1 MTGQLSIEYI
11 LLKLHHKIWNAIG
24 GVWGVLTAS
33 LFACAIVFLHHPLIE
48 KLDGIM
54 FAIDAQ
60 FVAKPDKVDDIVVIH
75 VPKTRSEHT
84 GKENYRPVIEVL
96 NEVIRKKPLAT
107 ALVLNVPEKV
117 NLSSKNTLSYFDR
130 LDEVIKSLPK
140 SKRREFIRLNNFSE
154 QELFADSVLVK
165 ALKNKKLFIAQK
177 KSDKEKLQLNAGLA
191 LKTENYKYD
200 GARVLNWFKRTALPS
215 LPRFEDTSVVG
226 LSYNNLP
233 VEKNVT
239 ETAYRSLVWS
249 AADKI
254 MPDMLT
260 QLYSSS
266 TGSKLPLWKNGVG
279 LKLDTEL
286 RITDWV
292 GRVLPRASSFT
303 GIEAEYQK
311 ISYFDVLNKNLGNRL
326 KNKIVIIGYDK
337 DLVVEDLALSLTS
350 LYTGSVYVSPFWT
363 DILVL
368 GLLCAILIYSLFILP
383 RIQAGVGVLLSL
395 FILFGLL
402 VGQMGLL
409 LVKLV
414 WAPMTMVVLFLII
427 THILSLIRRRLAQ
440 RIEILEKQVFEAFW
454 MLGVYQYEQGE
465 YDQSFASLQKCP
477 TTDPMLEQ
485 MYRIGQAY
493 EKRRQYTKA
502 LELYRELNSR
512 RPGYKAADKRIK
524 SLTQLE
530 EDQGKSVSS
539 FSAARTLIVTNHGL
553 QKPVLG
559 RYELSRELG
568 RGAMGV
574 VYLGQDPKI
583 NRQVAIKTMDLTQYD
598 DNELS
603 LVRERFFKEAETAGR
618 LSHPNIVTIYDVGE
632 EQDLAFIAMDYVV
645 GQVMSDF
652 IRKGRLLP
660 VDMVFKLMRQVAI
673 ALDYAHKQGVVHRD
687 IKPSNIMYNTDEQV
701 IKVTDFGIARAA
713 GATGTNTGS
722 ILGSPLY
729 MAPEQLSG
737 IKVDGRAD
745 LFSLGVSMYQLL
757 TGELPFQGDTLASLA
772 YQVTN
777 VKHQPIR
784 EHRSE
789 LPTLTTRLIN
799 KLLQKDPDKRFAS
812 GKEVAAAII
821 KVLSTMEDV
830 PVKKTRK
837 TASKKK

>member
-1 MTGQLSIEYI
+1 M
-11 LLKLHHKIWNAIG
+11 
-24 GVWGVLTAS
+24 LTAS
-33 LFACAIVFLHHPLIE
+33 LFVFAVLFLHNPFIE

-60 FVAKPDKVDDIVVIH
+60 FVARPDKVDEVVVIKI
-75 VPKTRSEHT
+75 PKTKSDNSNLQE
-84 GKENYRPVIEVL
+84 YRLLTRVI
-96 NEVIRKKPLAT
+96 NEITSKDPLAV
-107 ALVLNVPEKV
+107 ALVLNVSEKV
-117 NLSSKNTLSYFDR
+117 HLNNQNTLQYFDR
-130 LDEVIKSLPK
+130 LENAINSLPA
-140 SKRREFIRLNNFSE
+140 SKRKEFIQLNSFSE
-154 QELFADSVLVK
+154 ENLFADSILVK
-165 ALKNKKLFIAQK
+165 VLNNKKLYLAQT
-177 KSDKEKLQLNAGLA
+177 KSEVETLQFNNQFS
-191 LKTENYKYD
+191 LKTEKFRFENS
-200 GARVLNWFKRTALPS
+200 RVFDLFENTVLPALPVIENS
-215 LPRFEDTSVVG
+215 NLLKLE
-226 LSYNNLP
+226 YNNLP
-233 VEKNVT
+233 VETDVR

-249 AADKI
+249 TNDVI
-254 MPDMLT
+254 MPDMLSLLYAKLLGS
-260 QLYSSS
+260 QLPVWRAGIGLDY
-266 TGSKLPLWKNGVG
+266 GS
-279 LKLDTEL
+279 DL
-286 RITDWV
+286 RKTDWV
-292 GRVLPRASSFT
+292 GRILPRSSSFT
-303 GIEAEYQK
+303 GIDAEYQS
-311 ISYFDVLNKNLGNRL
+311 IPYFDVLNKQLGKKL
-326 KNKIVIIGYDK
+326 KNKVIILGYEN
-337 DLVVEDLALSLTS
+337 DLVVDDLALSLIS
-350 LYTGSVYVSPFWT
+350 LYTGSVYFSPVWT
-363 DILVL
+363 DVLVL
-368 GLLCAILIYSLFILP
+368 SLLFGILIYSLYILP
-383 RIQAGVGVLLSL
+383 KMQVGVGLLLSL
-395 FILFGLL
+395 FLLFALL

-414 WAPMTMVVLFLII
+414 WAPMTMVVLFLVI
-427 THILSLIRRRLAQ
+427 THILSLIRRRISS
-440 RIEILEKQVFEAFW
+440 RYESLEKQVFEAFW
-454 MLGVYQYEQGE
+454 MLGVYQFEQGE

-502 LELYRELNSR
+502 LELYRELNLR

-524 SLTQLE
+524 SLVQLE
-530 EDQGKSVSS
+530 ENQGSS
-539 FSAARTLIVTNHGL
+539 ISNFSAARTLIVTNHGL

-559 RYELSRELG
+559 RYELARELG

-598 DNELS
+598 DNELP

-652 IRKGRLLP
+652 VRKGRLLP
-660 VDMVFKLMRQVAI
+660 IDMVFKLMRQVAI

-784 EHRSE
+784 EHRAE

-799 KLLQKDPDKRFAS
+799 KLLHKDPDKRFAS
-812 GKEVAAAII
+812 GKDVAAAII
-821 KVLSTMEDV
+821 KVLSTMDETTSKRSRK
-830 PVKKTRK
+830 PAAKKN
-837 TASKKK
+837 

>member
-1 MTGQLSIEYI
+1 
-11 LLKLHHKIWNAIG
+11 
-24 GVWGVLTAS
+24 
-33 LFACAIVFLHHPLIE
+33 
-48 KLDGIM
+48 M

-60 FVAKPDKVDDIVVIH
+60 FVAKPDKVDEIVVIR
-75 VPKTRSEHT
+75 VPKTSSTHT
-84 GKENYRPVIEVL
+84 GQADNRALIEVL
-96 NEVIRKKPLAT
+96 KEVVGKKPLAT

-117 NLSSKNTLSYFDR
+117 HISTQNSLRYFDTF
-130 LDEVIKSLPK
+130 DDVIKTLPK
-140 SKRREFIRLNNFSE
+140 SKRQEFIRLNNFSE
-154 QELFADSVLVK
+154 HELFADTVLVK
-165 ALKNKKLFIAQK
+165 AIKNKNLFIAQK
-177 KSDKEKLQLNAGLA
+177 KSDRETLQFNAGLA
-191 LKTENYKYD
+191 LKTEMQIYQ
-200 GARVLNWFKRTALPS
+200 GAKPLDWFKRTVLPS
-215 LPRFEDTSVVG
+215 LPEFENTRVLNLD
-226 LSYNNLP
+226 YNNLP
-233 VEKNVT
+233 VEKDVS
-239 ETAYRSLVWS
+239 ETAYRSLIWS
-249 AADKI
+249 ASQQVF
-254 MPDMLT
+254 PDVLT
-260 QLYSSS
+260 QLYARL
-266 TGSKLPLWKNGVG
+266 TGSGLPVWKSGVG
-279 LKLDTEL
+279 LKFNTEL
-286 RITDWV
+286 RSTDWV

-311 ISYFDVLNKNLGNRL
+311 IPFFEVLNKSLGQRL
-326 KNKIVIIGYDK
+326 KNKIVIIGFDK
-337 DLVVEDLALSLTS
+337 DPVVEDLALSLIS
-350 LYTGSVYVSPFWT
+350 MHTGSVYVSPVWT

-368 GLLCAILIYSLFILP
+368 GLLCTILIYALLILP

-395 FILFGLL
+395 FLLFALL

-409 LVKLV
+409 LVKQV
-414 WAPMTMVVLFLII
+414 WAPMTMVVVFLIAA
-427 THILSLIRRRLAQ
+427 HCLSLIRRRIEQ
-440 RIEILEKQVFEAFW
+440 RFETLEKQVFEAFW

-502 LELYRELNSR
+502 LDLYRELNKR

-524 SLTQLE
+524 SLAQLE

-598 DNELS
+598 DNELP

-632 EQDLAFIAMDYVV
+632 EQDLAFIAMDYVI

-652 IRKGRLLP
+652 VRKGRLLP
-660 VDMVFKLMRQVAI
+660 IDMVFKLMRQVAI

-799 KLLQKDPDKRFAS
+799 KLLQKDPEKRFAS

-821 KVLSTMEDV
+821 KVLSTMEEV

-837 TASKKK
+837 TAAKKK

>member
-1 MTGQLSIEYI
+1 LFNII
-11 LLKLHHKIWNAIG
+11 RKIWRSIG
-24 GVWGVLTAS
+24 GFWGVLTAS
-33 LFACAIVFLHHPLIE
+33 LFAFALLFLHNPVIE
-48 KLDGIM
+48 KLDGKM

-60 FVAKPDKVDDIVVIH
+60 FVAKPDKVDDVVVIH
-75 VPKTRSEHT
+75 IPRINSASTT
-84 GKENYRPVIEVL
+84 QTDYRLLIKVL
-96 NEVIRKKPLAT
+96 NEVKRNKPLAT
-107 ALVLNVPEKV
+107 ALVLNIPEKIH
-117 NLSSKNTLSYFDR
+117 NNTQNTLKYFDK
-130 LDEVIKSLPK
+130 LDEAIKKLPAKNRKEFIKS
-140 SKRREFIRLNNFSE
+140 NNFSE

-165 ALKNKKLFIAQK
+165 ALKNKNLYIAQQQ
-177 KSDKEKLQLNAGLA
+177 SGVETLQFNSAMS
-191 LKTENYKYD
+191 LKTS
-200 GARVLNWFKRTALPS
+200 GAQIDDSRVFGWFKKQILPS
-215 LPRFEDTSVVG
+215 VPAFKDSNLLKLD
-226 LSYNNLP
+226 YNNLP
-233 VEKNVT
+233 VETNVT
-239 ETAYRSLVWS
+239 ETAYRSLLWS
-249 AADKI
+249 VDQSI
-254 MPDMLT
+254 MPDILS
-260 QLYSSS
+260 QLYSKFI
-266 TGSKLPLWKNGVG
+266 GAGLPVWKAGVG
-279 LKLDTEL
+279 LDFGSDMRT
-286 RITDWV
+286 TDWV
-292 GRVLPRASSFT
+292 GRVLPRSSSFT
-303 GIEAEYQK
+303 GIDAEYPK
-311 ISYFDVLNKNLGNRL
+311 ISYIDVLNDKLGIKL
-326 KNKIVIIGYDK
+326 KNKIVLIGYND
-337 DLVVEDLALSLTS
+337 DIVVDDIALSLIS
-350 LYTGSVYVSPFWT
+350 LYTGSVYFSPAWT
-363 DILVL
+363 DVLVV
-368 GLLCAILIYSLFILP
+368 GLLFCIFIYSLFLLP
-383 RIQAGVGVLLSL
+383 RMQAGVGLLLSL
-395 FILFGLL
+395 FLLFGLL

-409 LVKLV
+409 LVQLV
-414 WAPMTMVVLFLII
+414 WAPLTMVVLFLI
-427 THILSLIRRRLAQ
+427 TSHALSLLRRKISKRF
-440 RIEILEKQVFEAFW
+440 EFLEKQVFEAFW

-493 EKRRQYTKA
+493 EKRRQYDKA

-512 RPGYKAADKRIK
+512 RSGYKSADKRIK
-524 SLTQLE
+524 SLMQLE
-530 EDQGKSVSS
+530 ESQNTSISS

-574 VYLGQDPKI
+574 VYLGKDPKI

-598 DNELS
+598 DNELP

-632 EQDLAFIAMDYVV
+632 EQDLAFIAMDYVI

-652 IRKGRLLP
+652 VRKGRLLP
-660 VDMVFKLMRQVAI
+660 IDMVFKLMRQVAI

-687 IKPSNIMYNTDEQV
+687 IKPSNIMYNTEEQV

-713 GATGTNTGS
+713 GATGTNTSS

-784 EHRSE
+784 EHRAE

-799 KLLQKDPDKRFAS
+799 KMLQKDPEKRFAS
-812 GKEVAAAII
+812 GKDVAAAII
-821 KVLSTMEDV
+821 KVLSTMEETTTRK
-830 PVKKTRK
+830 VKKPVQK
-837 TASKKK
+837 